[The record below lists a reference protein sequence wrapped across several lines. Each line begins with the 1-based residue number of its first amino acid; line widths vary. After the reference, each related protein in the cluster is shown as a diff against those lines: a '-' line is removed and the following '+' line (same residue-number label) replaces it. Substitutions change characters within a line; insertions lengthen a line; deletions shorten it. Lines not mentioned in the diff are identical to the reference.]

1 MRLNDILDAVSA
13 YAPNADLDVIMR
25 AYLFAAKAH
34 SGQTRKSGEAYFIHP
49 IAVAGLLAE
58 LHMDVDTVAVGLL
71 HDTMEDCLA
80 TQAELLSNFGPEISE
95 MVDGVTKIGKLE
107 FRNKQEAQAENFR
120 KLVLAMAKDIRV
132 ILIKLADRLHNM
144 RTMEH
149 MSPDRQR
156 AISQETLDIY
166 TPIANRLGLSR
177 WKMELED
184 HCLRY
189 IHPDIYKTLSEKV
202 GANEAERRAYI
213 ERTTATLRSHL
224 AERAI
229 VAEVTGRP
237 KHLMSIYRKMRD
249 SNMEYE
255 QLHDVLAFR
264 VHVADIGQC
273 YVTLGAIHATYRH
286 VPERLKDFIANPK
299 SNGYQSLHTV
309 VLGPEGR
316 QVEIQ
321 IRTHEMH
328 RIAEVGIAAHWR
340 YKEGHLALSRDDLNK
355 IARLRELF
363 EAAQEVTDAQEF
375 LETVKVDLFANEIF
389 AFTPKGD
396 VKFFPQGSTVLDF
409 AYAIHSAVGDH
420 CAGAKVNGRMV
431 PLRYVLKEGDTI
443 EILTKPDQK
452 PNRDWVEIARTGRAL
467 SKIRRFIRE
476 QEREKGRA
484 MGRDLLDGELKKRG
498 HSFAKLLKGGEIAQ
512 AAKHFSHKSPEHLY
526 LALATAQVSMEKVLL
541 ELIPAEDVHK
551 ELPPESA
558 NPFVKLLNRITSRSS
573 SPVLI
578 DGSEDIMVS
587 YARCCNPLPGE
598 PVTGYITRGRGITVH
613 SVLCPQIHSL
623 EPERRVAVEWHKASK
638 ALHTGEL
645 RIACRNRSGMIAD
658 VGIVCKGLGINV
670 GRIEAR
676 PLEDN
681 KGVIT
686 AEVEVRDIEQLN
698 KLMRNLEKIEGVIG
712 VERVRALPQG

>member
-1 MRLNDILDAVSA
+1 
-13 YAPNADLDVIMR
+13 
-25 AYLFAAKAH
+25 
-34 SGQTRKSGEAYFIHP
+34 
-49 IAVAGLLAE
+49 
-58 LHMDVDTVAVGLL
+58 
-71 HDTMEDCLA
+71 
-80 TQAELLSNFGPEISE
+80 
-95 MVDGVTKIGKLE
+95 
-107 FRNKQEAQAENFR
+107 
-120 KLVLAMAKDIRV
+120 
-132 ILIKLADRLHNM
+132 
-144 RTMEH
+144 
-149 MSPDRQR
+149 
-156 AISQETLDIY
+156 
-166 TPIANRLGLSR
+166 
-177 WKMELED
+177 
-184 HCLRY
+184 
-189 IHPDIYKTLSEKV
+189 
-202 GANEAERRAYI
+202 
-213 ERTTATLRSHL
+213 
-224 AERAI
+224 
-229 VAEVTGRP
+229 
-237 KHLMSIYRKMRD
+237 MSIYRKMRD

-316 QVEIQ
+316 QVESQ

-558 NPFVKLLNRITSRSS
+558 NPFVKLLNRIIGEFGDV
-573 SPVLI
+573 PVVLVTV
-578 DGSEDIMVS
+578 SE
-587 YARCCNPLPGE
+587 YRAELYEYLKNRLG
-598 PVTGYITRGRGITVH
+598 
-613 SVLCPQIHSL
+613 
-623 EPERRVAVEWHKASK
+623 
-638 ALHTGEL
+638 GEL
-645 RIACRNRSGMIAD
+645 GY
-658 VGIVCKGLGINV
+658 
-670 GRIEAR
+670 
-676 PLEDN
+676 
-681 KGVIT
+681 
-686 AEVEVRDIEQLN
+686 
-698 KLMRNLEKIEGVIG
+698 MRNNALIMKIV
-712 VERVRALPQG
+712 L